1 MNLQNLVK
9 VCRLFSQSKRIQWLS
24 TSIVFVGLSISSAI
38 AADPFRSSTEARVLS
53 EPAVAAFQAMFEQ
66 GNYQNAQWYLQQ
78 AQSEESQEPMVYGML
93 AAFAY
98 QQQDWQALADYSQQI
113 LAVSQTLRQTDP
125 LRGNLYIAIGHF
137 MEGAHALATEGT
149 FRGAPK
155 ALNKLEEVFAA
166 LDAAEIVNPED
177 PELNLIRG
185 YLELFLSL
193 NLPFNS
199 PENAITKLEKY
210 GGPRHLA
217 DRGVAIAYR
226 DLGELDKA
234 LTFVDQALTEVPNH
248 PEVLYLKAQ
257 ILASLGQKTDPGLL
271 TAAQDNFQAALAQPQ
286 QLPKRVVAQIFY
298 EQCKNLNRIDQTQ
311 RACDPLRDTI
321 RDREGLWGPTS
332 EQMPTLSL

>member
-1 MNLQNLVK
+1 MSLQSLVK
-9 VCRLFSQSKRIQWLS
+9 VCRVFSQSKRLQLIS
-24 TSIVFVGLSISSAI
+24 TNIALTLLNINSAV
-38 AADPFRSSTEARVLS
+38 AFDPFRSSTEARVLS

-66 GNYQNAQWYLQQ
+66 GNYQNAQLYLQQ
-78 AQSEESQEPMVYGML
+78 AQSEASPEPMVYGML

-98 QQQDWQALADYSQQI
+98 QQEDWQALADYSQKI
-113 LAVSQTLRQTDP
+113 LTVSQALKQTDP

-155 ALNKLEEVFAA
+155 ALNKLEKVFTA
-166 LDAAEIVNPED
+166 LDAAELVNPED

-199 PENAITKLEKY
+199 PANAIAKLEKY
-210 GGPRHLA
+210 GSPRHLA
-217 DRGVAIAYR
+217 DRGIAIAYR

-257 ILASLGQKTDPGLL
+257 ILASLGQKTDPTLL
-271 TAAQDNFQAALAQPQ
+271 TAAQENFQAALAQPQ

-298 EQCKNLNRIDQTQ
+298 EHCKNLNRIDQNQ

-321 RDREGLWGPTS
+321 RDRDGLWGPTS
-332 EQMPTLSL
+332 EQMPTL